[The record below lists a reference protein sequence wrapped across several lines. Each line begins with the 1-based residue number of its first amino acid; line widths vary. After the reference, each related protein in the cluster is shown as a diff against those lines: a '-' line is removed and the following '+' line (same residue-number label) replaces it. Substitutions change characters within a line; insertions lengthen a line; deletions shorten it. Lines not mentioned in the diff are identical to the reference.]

1 MFLFRTWSRLTIVAA
16 AVVCA
21 PAAWADPALTTIQD
35 ILYKADGT
43 RFDGTLSITWTTFQT
58 GDNLTVPAQG
68 VTASVVNGVLK
79 VQLAPTTTASPGA
92 NYTVR
97 YSSQGKYQG
106 TEIWA
111 VPPSSTPL
119 RVKDVR
125 VSSGLIVGTPP
136 PVLTQ
141 VQISDVTGLSDALNA
156 RPTKG
161 PGFAPARS
169 AIINAS
175 GQIDAAAGNLGDCV
189 HVDGTSGPC
198 GAQDASGTSGSA
210 ATFVDAETPA
220 GAVNGVN
227 ATFTLANAP
236 SPQTSLELYRNG
248 LLMRQGVD
256 YSLNSATVTFV
267 ASSIPQTGDILTASY
282 RYGGTAL
289 ANTSAFADG
298 ETPSGAVNG
307 SNTTFTLAHTPTPAT
322 SLALYRNGLFMTQGV
337 DYDLNGSTVTFVAA
351 AVPQSGDVLTA
362 SYRYNGPQFATPQV
376 LCSATGQT
384 TSSNTPASIGTCSL
398 AAGLLQPGDRV
409 SIQFNY
415 THQGSASGFTV
426 QVNWGSSTIAAR
438 AGGAA
443 ETALAGQIDA
453 GINSGGAQWNTQTWG
468 SASALATSTGS
479 APDSLASQIVINFL
493 GQVSTGSADSVTLK
507 NFTVI
512 RYPAQ

>member
-1 MFLFRTWSRLTIVAA
+1 VFLFRTWSRLTIIAA

-58 GDNLTVPAQG
+58 AENLIVPTQG
-68 VTASVVNGVLK
+68 ITAPVVNGVLK
-79 VQLAPTTTASPGA
+79 VQLAPTTTSPGA

-111 VPPSSTPL
+111 VPPSATPL
-119 RVKDVR
+119 RIKDVR
-125 VSSGLIVGTPP
+125 VSSGSIIGAPP

-141 VQISDVTGLSDALNA
+141 VQMSDVTGLIDALNA
-156 RPTKG
+156 RTTKG
-161 PGFAPARS
+161 PGFAPGRS

-175 GQIDAAAGNLGDCV
+175 GQIDAAAGNPGDCV

-198 GAQDASGTSGSA
+198 GGQGNPGTSL

-220 GAVNGVN
+220 GTVNGVN
-227 ATFTLANAP
+227 ATFALANAP

-248 LLMRQGVD
+248 LLMKQGVD
-256 YSLNSATVTFV
+256 YSLNGATVTFV
-267 ASSIPQTGDILTASY
+267 TGSIPQTGDILTASY
-282 RYGGTAL
+282 RYGGAAL
-289 ANTSAFADG
+289 VNTSAFADG

-307 SNTTFTLAHTPTPAT
+307 SNTTFTLAHTPAPAA

-337 DYDLNGSTVTFVAA
+337 DYSLNGATVTFVASA
-351 AVPQSGDVLTA
+351 APQTGDVLTA
-362 SYRYNGPQFATPQV
+362 SYRYSGPQFATPQV

-384 TSSNTPASIGTCSL
+384 TNSNAPASIGTCSL
-398 AAGLLQPGDRV
+398 QAGLLQPGDRV
-409 SIQFNY
+409 EIQFNY
-415 THQGSASGFTV
+415 AHQGSASGFAI
-426 QVNWGSSTIAAR
+426 QVNWGGSMIATR
-438 AGGAA
+438 AAA
-443 ETALAGQIDA
+443 AGETALAGQINA
-453 GINSGGAQWNTQTWG
+453 GINGGGAQWNTQTWG
-468 SASALATSTGS
+468 STSALATSTGS

-493 GQVSTGSADSVTLK
+493 GQVSTGSADSVSLK